1 MTSFDS
7 DLENVE
13 LREDFTSGAMKSG
26 ASAIHLTSLVAKLVT
41 TLLILNAS
49 VATTI
54 YELEVQGPSEP

>member
-41 TLLILNAS
+41 TLLI
-49 VATTI
+49 
-54 YELEVQGPSEP
+54 